1 VRKMA
6 RSLAL
11 VAAATLVVAG
21 CGRGDSGGSGS
32 SDQPKT
38 AAPVK
43 AEFPKLDK
51 PDVKACMV
59 SDSGGFDDKSF
70 NQTAKAGLDN
80 AVKDFKVQ
88 QAAVQSKADSDYVPN
103 LAALVRQKCN
113 VITTVGFLLGDA
125 TLASAKANPNIN
137 YSIVDFAYTDAK
149 TGQNTAPKNLQALI
163 FDTASPSFL
172 AGYLAAG
179 MSKSGFV
186 GTFGGA
192 PIPTVT
198 IFMDGFWEGVQYYN
212 EQKKKDVKVVG
223 WDETTQKGSFTGD
236 FENKGKGQTTAAGL
250 IQQGADIL
258 FPVAGPAG
266 LGGLQAAKEGNA
278 KAIWVDTDGCVSA
291 SEYCDVLLTSVMK
304 GMDVAV
310 EKSIQD
316 AAEGKFSNT
325 PYVGTLENGGVGLAP
340 YHQAESTIP
349 DSLKTDI
356 DELRYKL
363 LKGEITLKSK
373 AIPKS

>member
-1 VRKMA
+1 MA

-21 CGRGDSGGSGS
+21 CGRGDSGDGGSA
-32 SDQPKT
+32 DKPKT

-137 YSIVDFAYTDAK
+137 YSIVDFAYTDPK
-149 TGQNTAPKNLQALI
+149 TGQNTAPKNLQGLI

-186 GTFGGA
+186 GTFGG
-192 PIPTVT
+192 
-198 IFMDGFWEGVQYYN
+198 
-212 EQKKKDVKVVG
+212 
-223 WDETTQKGSFTGD
+223 
-236 FENKGKGQTTAAGL
+236 
-250 IQQGADIL
+250 
-258 FPVAGPAG
+258 
-266 LGGLQAAKEGNA
+266 
-278 KAIWVDTDGCVSA
+278 
-291 SEYCDVLLTSVMK
+291 
-304 GMDVAV
+304 
-310 EKSIQD
+310 
-316 AAEGKFSNT
+316 
-325 PYVGTLENGGVGLAP
+325 
-340 YHQAESTIP
+340 
-349 DSLKTDI
+349 
-356 DELRYKL
+356 
-363 LKGEITLKSK
+363 
-373 AIPKS
+373 

>member
-1 VRKMA
+1 MRRVA

-21 CGRGDSGGSGS
+21 CGRSDSGS
-32 SDQPKT
+32 SSADQPKT
-38 AAPVK
+38 AAPVEAK
-43 AEFPKLDK
+43 FPKLDK

-80 AVKDFKVQ
+80 AVTDFNVQ
-88 QAAVQSKADSDYVPN
+88 HAAVQSKADSDYVPN
-103 LAALVRQKCN
+103 LAALVRQDCN

-125 TLASAKANPNIN
+125 TLASAKANPDIN
-137 YSIVDFAYTDAK
+137 YSIVDFAYTDPK
-149 TGQNTAPKNLQALI
+149 TGDNTAPKNLQGLI
-163 FDTASPSFL
+163 FDTASPSFM

-236 FENKGKGQTTAAGL
+236 FEAKGKGQTTAAGL
-250 IQQGADIL
+250 IQQGADII

-266 LGGLQAAKEGNA
+266 LGGLQAAKEAGA
-278 KAIWVDTDGCVSA
+278 KAIWVDTDGCESA
-291 SEYCDVLLTSVMK
+291 SEYCDILLTSVMK

-310 EKSIQD
+310 EKSIQ
-316 AAEGKFSNT
+316 ESIQGNFTNT

-340 YHQAESTIP
+340 FHEA
-349 DSLKTDI
+349 DSQVSASMKKDL
-356 DELRYKL
+356 DEIRYKL
-363 LKGEITLKSK
+363 LNGEITLKSK
-373 AIPKS
+373 AIPQS

>member
-1 VRKMA
+1 VRHVA

-21 CGRGDSGGSGS
+21 CGRGDSESNS
-32 SDQPKT
+32 SDKPKT
-38 AAPVK
+38 AQPVK
-43 AEFPKLDK
+43 VDFPQLNK
-51 PDVKACMV
+51 PDFKACMV

-80 AVKDFKVQ
+80 AVKDFKIQ
-88 QAAVQSKADSDYVPN
+88 QAAVQSKADADYVPN

-113 VITTVGFLLGDA
+113 EITTVGFLLGDA
-125 TLASAKANPNIN
+125 TLASAKKNPNID
-137 YSIVDFAYTDAK
+137 YAIVDFAYSDPK
-149 TGQNTAPKNLQALI
+149 TGKNLAPKNLQGLI
-163 FDTASPSFL
+163 FDTASPSFM

-212 EQKKKDVKVVG
+212 KEKNKDVKVVG

-236 FENKGKGQTTAAGL
+236 FEAKGKAQTIAAGL
-250 IQQGADIL
+250 IQQGADVIL
-258 FPVAGPAG
+258 PVAGPAG
-266 LGGLQAAKEGNA
+266 LGGLQAVKEANA

-310 EKSIQD
+310 QKSIQS
-316 AAEGKFSNT
+316 AIEGDFSNE
-325 PYVGTLENGGVGLAP
+325 PYVGTLENGGVELAP
-340 YHQAESTIP
+340 YHTADATIP
-349 DSLKTDI
+349 DELKTEI
-356 DELRYKL
+356 GEIRAKL
-363 LKGEITLKSK
+363 LSGDISIQSK
-373 AIPKS
+373 AVPKS

>member
-1 VRKMA
+1 MRRMA

-21 CGRGDSGGSGS
+21 CGRGEDSSNAG
-32 SDQPKT
+32 PKT
-38 AAPVK
+38 AKAVK
-43 AEFPKLDK
+43 VDFPKLDAS
-51 PDVKACMV
+51 DYKACMV

-70 NQTAKAGLDN
+70 NQTAKDGLDN

-88 QAAVQSKADSDYVPN
+88 SAAVQSKADSDYVPN
-103 LAALVRQKCN
+103 IAALVNQNCKQ
-113 VITTVGFLLGDA
+113 ITTVGFLLGDA
-125 TLASAKANPNIN
+125 TLASAKAHPDID
-137 YSIVDFAYTDAK
+137 YSIVDFSYSDPK
-149 TGQNTAPKNLQALI
+149 TGANTAPKNLQALI
-163 FDTASPSFL
+163 FDTASPSFM
-172 AGYLAAG
+172 AGYLAA
-179 MSKSGFV
+179 SQTKSGFV

-198 IFMDGFWEGVQYYN
+198 IYMDGFWEGVQYYN
-212 EQKKKDVKVVG
+212 QQKKKDVKVVG

-236 FENKGKGQTTAAGL
+236 FEAKGKGQTVADGL

-266 LGGLQAAKEGNA
+266 LGGLQAAKEKNA

-291 SEYCDVLLTSVMK
+291 AEYCDILLTSVMK

-310 EKSIQD
+310 QKSIQS
-316 AAEGKFSNT
+316 GIQKKFDNT

-340 YHQAESTIP
+340 YHDASSSIP
-349 DSLKTDI
+349 DKTKTEI
-356 DELRYKL
+356 AAIRYKL
-363 LKGEITLKSK
+363 LHGDITIKSK
-373 AIPKS
+373 AVPKS

>member
-1 VRKMA
+1 MRNVA

-21 CGRGDSGGSGS
+21 CGRDSESAS
-32 SDQPKT
+32 EPKT
-38 AAPVK
+38 AEPVK
-43 AEFPKLDK
+43 VEFPQLNK
-51 PDVKACMV
+51 PDFKACMV

-70 NQTAKAGLDN
+70 NQKAKAGQDG
-80 AVKDFKVQ
+80 AVEDFKIQ
-88 QAAVQSKADSDYVPN
+88 QAAVQSKSDADYAPN
-103 LAALVRQKCN
+103 LAALVRQQCN
-113 VITTVGFLLGDA
+113 QITTVGFLLGDA
-125 TLASAKANPNIN
+125 TLASAKANPKIN
-137 YSIVDFAYTDAK
+137 YSIVDFAYSDEK
-149 TGQNTAPKNLQALI
+149 TGANTAPANLKGLI
-163 FDTASPSFL
+163 FDTASPSFM

-212 EQKKKDVKVVG
+212 EEKNKDVKVVG

-236 FENKGKGQTTAAGL
+236 FEAKGKAQTTAAGL
-250 IQQGADIL
+250 IQQGADVIL
-258 FPVAGPAG
+258 PVAGPAG
-266 LGGLQAAKEGNA
+266 LGGLQAVKEAGA
-278 KAIWVDTDGCVSA
+278 KAIWVDSDGCESA
-291 SEYCDVLLTSVMK
+291 AEYCDILLTSVLK

-310 EKSIQD
+310 QKAIQE
-316 AAEGKFSNT
+316 AVEGKFTNE
-325 PYVGTLENGGVGLAP
+325 PYVGTLDNGGVDLAP
-340 YHQAESTIP
+340 YHDADSTIP
-349 DSLKTDI
+349 DELKTEI

-363 LKGEITLKSK
+363 INGEIELKSK